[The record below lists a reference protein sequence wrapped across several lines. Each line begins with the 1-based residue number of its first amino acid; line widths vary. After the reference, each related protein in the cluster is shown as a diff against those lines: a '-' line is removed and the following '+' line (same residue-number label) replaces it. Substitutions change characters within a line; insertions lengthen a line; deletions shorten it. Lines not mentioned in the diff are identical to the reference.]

1 MQNDFSSSGDASN
14 NRLDMLTKTL
24 RRGMKNKQDYFTKE
38 RQRRQSTPFIHWEKT
53 TLNLQKQKQQS
64 KNGRGD
70 VTSQMKGAILEK
82 ITMTMQKKVN
92 EEVMPVYDLESK
104 AWKSFRWD
112 SIKEVRFIL

>member
-1 MQNDFSSSGDASN
+1 
-14 NRLDMLTKTL
+14 MLTKTL

-92 EEVMPVYDLESK
+92 EEDKVDMSDFVVPEDEVAVVDQFLSKFLIMPESG
-104 AWKSFRWD
+104 
-112 SIKEVRFIL
+112 